1 MEMLKN
7 FSEMN
12 YEDFVEYKI
21 YTTDFEN
28 SEIKCKEWLQNLRDE
43 CLSLISSDIVQ
54 YMWHQDP
61 FILMVKENYLYGR
74 IKIGDNIEDEWYAI
88 SLLFKLTEL
97 NPSLV
102 VKVSDQDGEVLLI
115 EAADH
120 LPKWAQDPE
129 TSENRAY
136 IYRNKLHLIPV
147 AQNPS
152 QLTPLPAGVPN
163 VDDAINT
170 VHTFPEA
177 TQASEQIQSS
187 LKHRMKLYPENWSDQ
202 KQFIHVIVPEKIKFL
217 LNIAPKHLISAA
229 IRCFYTRD
237 VIDLRKCRVMK
248 QFPSANMTKVGLTL
262 SKCLYAMLVKQ
273 QFQPDKK
280 LNWPMPPQSQ
290 INEYKAAD
298 LGYKISCG
306 FEMLLAQSKSDICNV
321 DLDCKMS
328 FDKIRYSKF
337 ETNLIANGY
346 FKDELRGS
354 KKWRILTEQ
363 AKEHFRSV
371 FSSKNSQDGN
381 ICDIDNSEHLQN
393 LVFQIEHKSSIVTSD
408 DISLQDELSKKPDDD
423 TWLDFEPA
431 SFDEMLKNHFN
442 FNENNPLSDHKA
454 ETISKEQAIP
464 TELKKFLS
472 SMSNFE
478 GIDSLPTESENSS
491 EMCLNVK
498 DFERAA
504 KKMFNVNDHD
514 NLSDLELSEEEEDLN
529 QDAGDVDP
537 EWKICTEQIENELQ
551 HTKVMQ
557 STEDNELIESLEDI
571 NKPVNIDMGIFKNII
586 ESYNSQNGMPGP
598 ATTLLQ
604 SINVDIDE
612 QM

>member
-1 MEMLKN
+1 M
-7 FSEMN
+7 
-12 YEDFVEYKI
+12 KI
-21 YTTDFEN
+21 LLNINFEN
-28 SEIKCKEWLQNLRDE
+28 SEVKGIEWLQNLRDE
-43 CLSLISSDIVQ
+43 CLSLISSNIVQ

-61 FILMVKENYLYGR
+61 FILIVKENYLYGR
-74 IKIGDNIEDEWYAI
+74 IRIGDNIEDEWYAI

-97 NPSLV
+97 NQSLV
-102 VKVSDQDGEVLLI
+102 VKVTDQDGEVLLI

-177 TQASEQIQSS
+177 TRASDQIQSA
-187 LKHRMKLYPENWSDQ
+187 LKHRMKSYPENWSDQ
-202 KQFIHVIVPEKIKFL
+202 QQFIHVMVPENIKFL

-237 VIDLRKCRVMK
+237 AIDLRKCRVMK
-248 QFPSANMTKVGLTL
+248 KFPSSNMTKVGLTL

-273 QFQPDKK
+273 KFQPDKK
-280 LNWPMPPQSQ
+280 LNWPIPPQYQ

-306 FEMLLAQSKSDICNV
+306 FEILLAQSKSDVCNM
-321 DLDCKMS
+321 DLDCKFS
-328 FDKIRYSKF
+328 FDHIGYCKF
-337 ETNLIANGY
+337 EKNLIASGY
-346 FKDELRGS
+346 FKNELRGS
-354 KKWRILTEQ
+354 KKWNILTEQ
-363 AKEHFRSV
+363 AKEYFRTV
-371 FSSKNSQDGN
+371 FSSTNSPDEN
-381 ICDIDNSEHLQN
+381 ICDINNSEHLLN
-393 LVFQIEHKSSIVTSD
+393 LFNEIENKSSIVTLD
-408 DISLQDELSKKPDDD
+408 DNSVQDEPSKEPDDD

-431 SFDEMLKNHFN
+431 SFDELLKNHFN
-442 FNENNPLSDHKA
+442 FNENNPLSDQKA
-454 ETISKEQAIP
+454 SAISKEQAIP

-472 SMSNFE
+472 SMSNFD
-478 GIDSLPTESENSS
+478 GIDSLPTECENSS
-491 EMCLNVK
+491 EMRFNVEE
-498 DFERAA
+498 FEKAA
-504 KKMFNVNDHD
+504 KKVFNVNDHD
-514 NLSDLELSEEEEDLN
+514 NLSDLELSEDEEDLN
-529 QDAGDVDP
+529 HDAEDVDP
-537 EWKICTEQIENELQ
+537 EWKICTEQIKNELQ

-557 STEDNELIESLEDI
+557 TTEDNELIESLEDI
-571 NKPVNIDMGIFKNII
+571 NKPVNIDMGIFKNIL

-598 ATTLLQ
+598 ATTLLK

-612 QM
+612 QL